1 VFLAPIYLPLFT
13 HIKLDKMTNLII
25 ERRKISDID
34 CEESKMQTI
43 VEFKEK
49 SVYGGTLI
57 YPNNEPA
64 ILFAELINKKTV
76 SRRDISII
84 ADLGF
89 RVEIIKL

>member
-1 VFLAPIYLPLFT
+1 MFYKKPALGWLVFGLLMGNAFADT
-13 HIKLDKMTNLII
+13 TNV
-25 ERRKISDID
+25 KT
-34 CEESKMQTI
+34 QTI

-64 ILFAELINKKTV
+64 ILFADLLNKKTV
-76 SRRDISII
+76 SIRDLSII

-89 RVEIIKL
+89 RIELIKL

>member
-1 VFLAPIYLPLFT
+1 
-13 HIKLDKMTNLII
+13 MTNLII
-25 ERRKISDID
+25 ERSKISDLVY
-34 CEESKMQTI
+34 EENKMQTI

-49 SVYGGTLI
+49 SVYGGILI

-64 ILFAELINKKTV
+64 VLFAELINKKTV
-76 SRRDISII
+76 SRRDLSII

>member
-1 VFLAPIYLPLFT
+1 
-13 HIKLDKMTNLII
+13 MTNLII
-25 ERRKISDID
+25 ERNKISDLVY
-34 CEESKMQTI
+34 EENKMQTI

-57 YPNNEPA
+57 YPNNKPA
-64 ILFAELINKKTV
+64 VLFAELINKKTV
-76 SRRDISII
+76 SRRDLSII

>member
-1 VFLAPIYLPLFT
+1 MI
-13 HIKLDKMTNLII
+13 NLI
-25 ERRKISDID
+25 EQTKT
-34 CEESKMQTI
+34 QTI

-64 ILFAELINKKTV
+64 ILFADLLNKKTV
-76 SRRDISII
+76 SIRDLSII

-89 RVEIIKL
+89 RIELIKL